1 MDSSQ
6 DKELPATERKLQKAR
21 EDGQGA
27 RSRDLSHLAILGAGA
42 ASILVLAPTLMDH
55 LQKALSQQLVFDS
68 RTVMTPGSMLERMQA
83 VVMVGLVASV
93 VFAVLTSMAAVISAI
108 GAVAGSSAP
117 SPSHPN
123 STA

>member
-93 VFAVLTSMAAVISAI
+93 VFAHSLERP
-108 GAVAGSSAP
+108 GALEQRETPVYFHVGLAL
-117 SPSHPN
+117 
-123 STA
+123 